1 MTNKSIHNYLKWDE
15 VSIDNF
21 SDANIDN
28 MYNSG
33 YVFTRLGNGHMD
45 QSRSLRIDLD
55 KFELNSENRRILRKT
70 DNINLRKEPLPYSD
84 YHWSIHKLGKEFYD
98 KFEEGLFS
106 ANKIK
111 ELFTDQKK
119 SDFNIA
125 LIYSVEDKDLGYCVA
140 AETDNILHYSYPF
153 YDRSNSPKNMGMGMM
168 VRAIKYAKENN
179 KKYIYLG
186 SAQRPSDVYKLQFEG
201 LEWFDKNHWSTDLDK
216 LKNILEN
223 L

>member
-15 VSIDNF
+15 VSIDDF
-21 SDANIDN
+21 SDVNINNKYDK
-28 MYNSG
+28 G
-33 YVFTRLGNGHMD
+33 YVFTRLGDGHMD

-55 KFELNSENRRILRKT
+55 KFELNSENRRVLRKT
-70 DNINLRKEPLPYSD
+70 DNVNLRKESLPYSD
-84 YHWSIHKLGKEFYD
+84 YHWSIHKLGKQFYD
-98 KFEEGLFS
+98 KFKEGLFS

-140 AETDNILHYSYPF
+140 VETDNILHYSYPF
-153 YDRSNSPKNMGMGMM
+153 YDRSDSPKNMGMGMM
-168 VRAIKYAKENN
+168 VRAIKYAREEN

-201 LEWFDKNHWSTDLDK
+201 LEWFDKDHWSTDLDK
-216 LKNILEN
+216 LKNILES